1 MCSKA
6 RLEMETHKRTSE
18 RQSWQRAMHYTNH
31 ICNNICAARLEK
43 DMKYWSLWKQMTHL
57 CRQRATRA
65 RVTSNAAQSENKDL
79 SITTSRSLADVRRAL
94 WLQKFPRWTES
105 FRSRS
110 LQLKA
115 SYNDQRLRGVSS
127 WTTKLAM
134 GKREANLLAAAR
146 QKTRRGRAEGRS
158 RAKVCTALRAF
169 PCIASILGGFP
180 LDLSANCASWMRRA
194 IMRNISR
201 KVELNGINIVQYSS
215 YANI

>member
-1 MCSKA
+1 
-6 RLEMETHKRTSE
+6 
-18 RQSWQRAMHYTNH
+18 
-31 ICNNICAARLEK
+31 
-43 DMKYWSLWKQMTHL
+43 MKYWSLWKQMTHL
-57 CRQRATRA
+57 CRQSATRA

-180 LDLSANCASWMRRA
+180 LDLGANCASWMRIA
-194 IMRNISR
+194 VMRNISGEASR
-201 KVELNGINIVQYSS
+201 KEMELISCS
-215 YANI
+215 TAAM